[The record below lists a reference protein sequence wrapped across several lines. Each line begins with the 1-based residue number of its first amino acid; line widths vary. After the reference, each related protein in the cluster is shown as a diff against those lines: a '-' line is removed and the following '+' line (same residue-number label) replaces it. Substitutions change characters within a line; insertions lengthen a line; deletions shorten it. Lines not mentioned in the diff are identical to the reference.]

1 MRWPVLVLRT
11 AHFAVECTA
20 ELYDFNPVVAIF
32 AGSDNVLV
40 FLPTPTEFTVGCTS
54 AIRIAFVLPCVQID
68 LQLEIQLCGAV
79 TAHTH
84 THTHQHFESLHPCM
98 AASGWHCCALAVTL
112 AGTSS

>member
-84 THTHQHFESLHPCM
+84 THTSILSRCI
-98 AASGWHCCALAVTL
+98 LAWL
-112 AGTSS
+112 LLGGTAVHLLSH